1 MVENTVYL
9 RRTMFEPIVDPI
21 FYLAAIPAV
30 LIAGIGKGGFG
41 GSIGMLA
48 TPLIALTTSPLQ
60 AAAIMLPILCAMD
73 IMGLFAYRT
82 KASWPNLLRM
92 APGAV
97 AGIVIGTLTFDVMSE
112 DFIRI
117 LIGGIAI
124 AFTISNLIKRSRNT
138 AAAGPSWVK
147 GSVWSC
153 VSGFTSFVAHAGG
166 PPVQVYLL
174 PQRIDKTLYVGT
186 TVWFF
191 FLVNYVKLIPYGF
204 LGQFSTASLGTSLAL
219 APLAPVGIW
228 LGLKLHHR
236 VNEVLF
242 YRIIYIFL
250 ILAGA
255 KLLFDGFSGLFAS

>member
-1 MVENTVYL
+1 
-9 RRTMFEPIVDPI
+9 MFEPIVDPI

-147 GSVWSC
+147 GSIWSS